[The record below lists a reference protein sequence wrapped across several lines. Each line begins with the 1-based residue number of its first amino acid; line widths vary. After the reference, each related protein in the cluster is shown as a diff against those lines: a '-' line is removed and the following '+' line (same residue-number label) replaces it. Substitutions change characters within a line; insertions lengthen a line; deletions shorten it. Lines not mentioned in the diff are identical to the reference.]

1 MMVSASNRAAAGLAC
16 RADRIDVLLGMDRR
30 HRAAFGRGRLAPLQP
45 EPAARLQLALD
56 RRDPRLVL
64 GMRAGVVL
72 ERARVMEIERR
83 TDPGTVIRP

>member
-1 MMVSASNRAAAGLAC
+1 MHR
-16 RADRIDVLLGMDRR
+16 RDRG
-30 HRAAFGRGRLAPLQP
+30 AFGRRGLAPLEP
-45 EPAARLQLALD
+45 EPSARLQLGLD

-72 ERARVMEIERR
+72 ERARVMEVERR